1 MAKSDKTVADK
12 IGRALVDAAIRRRE
26 LARQVARADATYGLL
41 LESRYGW
48 SGQELDPEL
57 VLTVDNGV
65 GKQEITL
72 AWLDERMAAIGFKP
86 NHL

>member
-1 MAKSDKTVADK
+1 MDKPAKTTADR
-12 IGRALVDAAIRRRE
+12 IGQALVDAAIRRRR
-26 LARQVARADATYGLL
+26 LARHVAIADAAYGSL

-48 SGQELDPEL
+48 NGQDLDPEL
-57 VLTVDNGV
+57 ILTVDEGV
-65 GKQEITL
+65 GSQETTL